1 MTSSNKQILVYMALM
16 YHKLIT
22 LLRKQSLFWHGSV
35 NKNERW
41 NSIQICVKT
50 FLYTEEIIFWTFS
63 QFEHD
68 YYINFQYFFHRR
80 IKVRKRIAWWCLYK
94 AQVLP
99 SEYSVFFRFYNQCSS
114 TRVGPILLRLK
125 CSLLTN
131 RCILNYFVLSE
142 GAMTSKQKWQKVQ
155 ETTGRLIMWTF
166 YVLSNLHHKNAI
178 CKNIPQINK
187 IYL

>member
-1 MTSSNKQILVYMALM
+1 M
-16 YHKLIT
+16 KLIT
-22 LLRKQSLFWHGSV
+22 NLRKNIFVYTRNNFLDIFTIWSRLLYWFSL
-35 NKNERW
+35 
-41 NSIQICVKT
+41 
-50 FLYTEEIIFWTFS
+50 
-63 QFEHD
+63 
-68 YYINFQYFFHRR
+68 FFHRR

-114 TRVGPILLRLK
+114 TRVGPKLFRLK

-131 RCILNYFVLSE
+131 RCILNYLVLSE
-142 GAMTSKQKWQKVQ
+142 GAMTSKQKWQKMQ

-166 YVLSNLHHKNAI
+166 YVLSNLRHKNAI
-178 CKNIPQINK
+178 CKNISQINK